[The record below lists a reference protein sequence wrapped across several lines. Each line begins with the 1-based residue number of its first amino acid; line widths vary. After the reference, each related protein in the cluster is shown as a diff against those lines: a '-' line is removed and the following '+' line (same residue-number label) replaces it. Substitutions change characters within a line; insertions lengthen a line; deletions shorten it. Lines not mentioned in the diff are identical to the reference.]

1 MLYICIY
8 YVNVL
13 HVNNVLYIYVIYVY
27 INVCMTWSLGCI
39 AEIDTTLQLNYT
51 LVKIKLATTK
61 IKKTQ
66 RQPTNLLLKE
76 EQDSSAPQCCMGF
89 RFEKVRKGQNQW
101 ADFGVPASLENSCED
116 HVPSYDNN

>member
-27 INVCMTWSLGCI
+27 INVCMTWSLVCK
-39 AEIDTTLQLNYT
+39 AEIDTTLQMNYT

-61 IKKTQ
+61 IKK
-66 RQPTNLLLKE
+66 PKG
-76 EQDSSAPQCCMGF
+76 SPQTC
-89 RFEKVRKGQNQW
+89 
-101 ADFGVPASLENSCED
+101 S
-116 HVPSYDNN
+116 